1 MVCFFSSRRR
11 HTRCALV
18 TGVQTCALPILCEA
32 LHLAGIEPGRASGRI
47 SKQRLE
53 RLAVAIK
60 EVLSAAIL
68 AGGSTLR
75 DYARPDGEL
84 GYFSKQ
90 WRVYGR
96 EGAACL
102 CGSVIRRRTDSG
114 RSTFYCPKCQR

>member
-1 MVCFFSSRRR
+1 MRISDWSSDVCS
-11 HTRCALV
+11 ADL
-18 TGVQTCALPILCEA
+18 
-32 LHLAGIEPGRASGRI
+32 GRI

-102 CGSVIRRRTDSG
+102 CGAVIRRRTDSG
-114 RSTFYCPKCQR
+114 RSTFYRSEEHTSELQSLMRISYAVFCLQKKTR